1 MYVEKH
7 GYIVSRHTRDVGGQ
21 IEMSLFVKTAEGTV
35 KVVPDRQLC
44 VFFTEATLSDLPQH
58 VSGVQCM
65 ESSFLSFAHK
75 PVVLVQSKSLALHQ
89 QMLHFV
95 KQKGFSVFEEDIK
108 AHNRYLMERKIRGS
122 VRFIG
127 IPDAG
132 GKVFHQARVI
142 AGDWRPAWIVW
153 SLDIETSVST
163 NTLLSIG
170 ITAADQRVAFVV
182 TDQVATSTVVERFSD
197 EKSLLL
203 AFIRY
208 VKKHSPDIFIGWNLI
223 GFDLHFIDQRCQAL
237 GIRPAFGVNGESW
250 NIRSSDNQGK
260 YFASI
265 PGRVALDGITLLK
278 VGGYHFESY
287 SLNNVSKEILDDGKL
302 LHGGERWQE
311 IERLHKED
319 LDAFVAYNLQDC
331 DLVLRIF
338 DTLKLIELQQTRVDL
353 TGIPFE
359 QTGGAVAAFENLYLP
374 RLHTSGWVAPA
385 WSDDEFV
392 ASPGGFVMSSI
403 PGLYKNVLVFD
414 FKSLYPSIIRTFHV
428 DPLARIIA
436 KQEIAKQ
443 EVTKHETAQHLPT
456 HLDSD
461 SISAVPLVP
470 GYLGAHFHRQSAI
483 LPELVSELAQAREGA
498 KQSSNSILSYAIK
511 IIMNSFYGVLGSNV
525 CRFYRAELA
534 SSITM
539 RGHEL
544 LAKTQEWMEERGAKV
559 IYGDTDSLFV
569 TLNNDQEDPHQQGK
583 LLCEQIN
590 GCLSQWCQEYAQL
603 ESHLELEFE
612 RVYERFFMP
621 TIRGQEEG
629 SKKRYAGKSAGEL
642 VFKGLEAAR
651 TDWTPLA
658 RQFQRTLFEKI
669 FNDENP
675 VAFVEETIANLRSGD
690 YDNQLIYSKQ
700 LSRPLSSYSK
710 NTPPHVRAA
719 AMIDQKRAEQGLP
732 LEYNKGRKRVQYIYQ
747 RSGVVPYESEKDLVD
762 LDYEHYIEKQIEPI
776 ADSLLPIFKTSMAN
790 LLSQQFS
797 LL

>member
-1 MYVEKH
+1 MFVEKT
-7 GYIVSRHTRDVGGQ
+7 GYIVTRHTRDVSGH
-21 IEMSLFVKTAEGTV
+21 IEMSLFIKTPEGTV
-35 KVVPDRQLC
+35 KVLPDRQLS
-44 VFFTEATLSDLPQH
+44 VFFTDAPLDSLPADIT
-58 VSGVQCM
+58 GVQCS
-65 ESSFLSFAHK
+65 ESALKSFNNE
-75 PVVLVQSKSLALHQ
+75 PVVLVQSTSLMLHQ
-89 QMLHFV
+89 QMINLV
-95 KQKGFSVFEEDIK
+95 KRNGFSVFEEDIK
-108 AHNRYLMERKIRGS
+108 AHNRYLMERNIRGA

-127 IPDAG
+127 VPDSSNQT
-132 GKVFHQARVI
+132 FRQARVI
-142 AGDWRPAWIVW
+142 AGDWQPDWNVW

-170 ITAADQRVAFVV
+170 ITSRDQRVAFVV
-182 TDQVATSTVVERFSD
+182 TDQEASSPIIRRFSD

-208 VKKHSPDIFIGWNLI
+208 VKKYSPDIFIGWNLI
-223 GFDLHFIDQRCQAL
+223 GFDLQFIDQRCQIL
-237 GIRPAFGVNGESW
+237 GIRPAFGVNGENW

-287 SLNNVSKEILDDGKL
+287 SLNNVSNEILDDGKL
-302 LHGGERWQE
+302 LHGSERWQE

-331 DLVLRIF
+331 DLVMRIF
-338 DTLKLIELQQTRVDL
+338 EKLKLIELQQTRVDL

-359 QTGGAVAAFENLYLP
+359 QTGGSVAAFENLYLP
-374 RLHTSGWVAPA
+374 RLHSAGWVAPA
-385 WSDDEFV
+385 WRDDVFV

-428 DPLARIIA
+428 DPLARIA
-436 KQEIAKQ
+436 
-443 EVTKHETAQHLPT
+443 AQH
-456 HLDSD
+456 
-461 SISAVPLVP
+461 SAALCHNKLSTTQLVP
-470 GYLGAHFHRQSAI
+470 GFLGARFDRQQAI
-483 LPELVSELAQAREGA
+483 LPSLVGELAQAREEA
-498 KQSSNSILSYAIK
+498 KRVGNGILSYAIK

-525 CRFYRAELA
+525 CRFYHAELA

-544 LAKTQEWMEERGAKV
+544 LGRTQVWMEERGARV

-569 TLNNDQEDPHQQGK
+569 TLNSEQEDPQKQGER
-583 LLCEQIN
+583 LRDDIN
-590 GCLSQWCQEYAQL
+590 ACLSNWCKEYAQL
-603 ESHLELEFE
+603 DSHLELEFE

-629 SKKRYAGKSAGEL
+629 SKKRYAGKSNGKL

-658 RQFQRTLFEKI
+658 RQFQRTLFEKV
-669 FNDENP
+669 FSDENP
-675 VAFVEETIANLRSGD
+675 ITYIQETIAKLRAGD
-690 YDNQLIYSKQ
+690 YDEQLVYSKQ
-700 LSRPLSSYSK
+700 LSRPLSSYTK
-710 NTPPHVRAA
+710 NKPPHVRAA

-732 LEYNKGRKRVQYIYQ
+732 LEYNKGRKRVYYLYQ
-747 RSGVVPYESEKDLVD
+747 RSGVVPYESSGDLID

-776 ADSLLPIFKTSMAN
+776 ADSILPFFKTNMAS
-790 LLSQQFS
+790 LLSQQIS

>member
-1 MYVEKH
+1 MFVEKM
-7 GYIVSRHTRDVGGQ
+7 GYIVSRQTRDVDGY
-21 IEMSLFVKTAEGTV
+21 IEMSLFIKTPEGTV
-35 KVVPDRQLC
+35 KVLPDRQLS
-44 VFFTEATLSDLPQH
+44 VFFTNAPLASLPQD
-58 VSGVQCM
+58 VVGVQCT
-65 ESSFLSFAHK
+65 ESHYRSFDNV
-75 PVVLVQSKSLALHQ
+75 PVVLVQSHSLTLHQ
-89 QMLHFV
+89 QMLNFV
-95 KQKGFSVFEEDIK
+95 KQNGYAVFEEDIK
-108 AHNRYLMERKIRGS
+108 AHNRYLMERNIRGA

-127 IPDAG
+127 IPDASEQ
-132 GKVFHQARVI
+132 VFRQARVI
-142 AGDWRPAWIVW
+142 PSDWQPEWKVW
-153 SLDIETSVST
+153 SLDIETSVSS

-170 ITAADQRVAFVV
+170 ITAMDQRVAFVV
-182 TDQVATSTVVERFSD
+182 TEQSSSSSLIQRFSD

-203 AFIRY
+203 AFIRF

-223 GFDLHFIDQRCQAL
+223 GFDLQFIDQRCQAL

-250 NIRSSDNQGK
+250 SIRSSDNQGK

-287 SLNNVSKEILDDGKL
+287 SLNHVSQEILDDGKL
-302 LHGGERWQE
+302 LHGSERWQE

-331 DLVLRIF
+331 DLVMRIF
-338 DTLKLIELQQTRVDL
+338 EKLKLIELQQTRVDL
-353 TGIPFE
+353 TGIPLE
-359 QTGGAVAAFENLYLP
+359 QTGGSVAAFENLYLP
-374 RLHTSGWVAPA
+374 RLHSAGWVAPA
-385 WSDDEFV
+385 WSNDDFV

-414 FKSLYPSIIRTFHV
+414 FKSLYPSIIRTFHI

-436 KQEIAKQ
+436 K
-443 EVTKHETAQHLPT
+443 HLPA
-456 HLDSD
+456 SVE
-461 SISAVPLVP
+461 IQSAVQSPLVP
-470 GYLGAHFHRQSAI
+470 GYLGAYFHRQYAI
-483 LPELVSELAQAREGA
+483 LPALVGELAQAREVA
-498 KQSSNSILSYAIK
+498 KKSANTILSYAIK

-525 CRFYRAELA
+525 CRFYHAELA

-544 LAKTQEWMEERGAKV
+544 LAKTQAWMEERGAKV

-569 TLNNDQEDPHQQGK
+569 TLDDTEENPYHQGK
-583 LLCEQIN
+583 QLCAQIN
-590 GCLSQWCQEYAQL
+590 ACLSQWCQDYAQL
-603 ESHLELEFE
+603 DSHLELEFE

-629 SKKRYAGKSAGEL
+629 SKKRYAGKSEGEL

-675 VAFVEETIANLRSGD
+675 IAYIQETIAKLRSGE
-690 YDNQLIYSKQ
+690 YDEQLVYSKQ
-700 LSRPLSSYSK
+700 LSRPLSSYTK
-710 NTPPHVRAA
+710 NKPPHVRAA
-719 AMIDQKRAEQGLP
+719 AIIDQKRAELGLP
-732 LEYNKGRKRVQYIYQ
+732 LEYNKGRKRVYYVYQ
-747 RSGVVPYESEKDLVD
+747 RSGVVPYESDKDLVE

-776 ADSLLPIFKTSMAN
+776 ADSILPFFETNMGN